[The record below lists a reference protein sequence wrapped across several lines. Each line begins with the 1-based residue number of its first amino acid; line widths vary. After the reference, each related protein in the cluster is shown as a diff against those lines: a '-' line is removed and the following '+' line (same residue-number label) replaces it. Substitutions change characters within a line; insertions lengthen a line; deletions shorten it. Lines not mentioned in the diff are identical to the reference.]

1 MVMNRMNLF
10 VKTCVVVLFTM
21 AAISGCKKDDPY
33 AYLNTEIQKY
43 VVESK
48 VNSSILY
55 TSQGE
60 KALMDEWTATMT
72 SNKEVISKTASSG
85 INYIVEK
92 VGTGETV
99 KSGKTVTVK
108 YIGFYTTGEIFD
120 ASAYHGDGT
129 FSYVHKTTSLIKG
142 WEEGIEVL
150 QKGGRAVFLIPSAKG
165 YGTAG
170 SSSIPPYTPLIF
182 VIEVVDIK

>member
-1 MVMNRMNLF
+1 MMNSFGR
-10 VKTCVVVLFTM
+10 VCVVVLFAM
-21 AAISGCKKDDPY
+21 VVISGCKKDEDPY
-33 AYLNTEIQKY
+33 AYLNTEIESY

-55 TSQGE
+55 TSNGE
-60 KALMDEWTATMT
+60 KALIDEWLAAMT
-72 SNKEVISKTASSG
+72 TNNQVISKTTSG

-99 KSGKTVTVK
+99 KSGKEVTVK
-108 YIGFYTTGEIFD
+108 YIGFFTTGEIFD

-129 FSYVHKTTSLIKG
+129 FTYTHKTDDLISG

-150 QKGGRAVFLIPSAKG
+150 QKGGRAAFLIPSAKG
-165 YGTAG
+165 YGTSG
-170 SSSIPPYTPLIF
+170 SSSIPPYSPLIF

>member
-1 MVMNRMNLF
+1 MNKMNLF
-10 VKTCVVVLFTM
+10 VKTCAVVLFTM

-33 AYLNTEIQKY
+33 AYLDTEIQKY
-43 VVESK
+43 VVDSK

-60 KALMDEWTATMT
+60 QALIDEWTTAMT
-72 SNKEVISKTASSG
+72 SKNEVISKTTASG

-92 VGTGETV
+92 IGTGETV
-99 KSGKTVTVK
+99 KSGKTVKVK

-120 ASAYHGDGT
+120 ASAYYDDGT
-129 FSYVHKTTSLIKG
+129 FSYSHKVDDLISG

-150 QKGGRAVFLIPSAKG
+150 QKGGRAVFLIPSAKA
-165 YGTAG
+165 YGTSG
-170 SSSIPPYTPLIF
+170 TNSIPPYTPLIF